1 MAHRSPP
8 PLLQPYR
15 DDDDDD
21 SDDSRASQLSPSSP
35 PSRTRYWRQCRKS
48 SRRFLESR
56 TKHFAVMSVVA
67 LDVAALLANV
77 FIQLIA
83 CEMHQNDE
91 PWVER
96 VTEGLEIAG
105 LVFSSLFL
113 LELFACLFAFGPSYL
128 ASWFHLFDSAVI
140 IASFII
146 DVTSRGLTESIGSL
160 IVVLRLWRL
169 AKISEEVVLG
179 ATERM
184 EVLEQQLEDLE
195 AENSR
200 LRAQLGIESSNHS
213 GNEGN
218 C

>member
-1 MAHRSPP
+1 MADRSSA
-8 PLLQPYR
+8 PLLQPYHG
-15 DDDDDD
+15 DD
-21 SDDSRASQLSPSSP
+21 SDDSAAWNTPSRQSPSV
-35 PSRTRYWRQCRKS
+35 
-48 SRRFLESR
+48 SRRWQRWRRSSQRLLESR
-56 TKHFAVMSVVA
+56 TKHFVVMSIVA

-91 PWVER
+91 PWVEQL
-96 VTEGLEIAG
+96 TESLEIAG

-113 LELFACLFAFGPSYL
+113 LELVACLFAFGLRFL
-128 ASWFHLFDSAVI
+128 ASWFHVFDATVI

-200 LRAQLGIESSNHS
+200 LRAQLGIGSPNHS
-213 GNEGN
+213 GNE
-218 C
+218 

>member
-1 MAHRSPP
+1 MADRSSA
-8 PLLQPYR
+8 PLLQSYHG
-15 DDDDDD
+15 DD
-21 SDDSRASQLSPSSP
+21 SDDSPTWDRSSQQASSA
-35 PSRTRYWRQCRKS
+35 SRSWQRWRRTSQRL
-48 SRRFLESR
+48 LESR
-56 TKHFAVMSVVA
+56 TKHFVVMGIVA

-91 PWVER
+91 PWVEQL
-96 VTEGLEIAG
+96 TEGLEITG

-113 LELFACLFAFGPSYL
+113 IELGASLFAFGLRFL
-128 ASWFHLFDSAVI
+128 ASWFHLFDAAVI
-140 IASFII
+140 IASFVI

-184 EVLEQQLEDLE
+184 EVLEKQLEDLE

-200 LRAQLGIESSNHS
+200 LRSQLGIEFSDHS
-213 GNEGN
+213 GTE
-218 C
+218 

>member
-1 MAHRSPP
+1 MADRSST
-8 PLLQPYR
+8 PLLHSYHE
-15 DDDDDD
+15 DDGDDLLAWHRH
-21 SDDSRASQLSPSSP
+21 SRESSSFSGYLRRCRRTSQRL
-35 PSRTRYWRQCRKS
+35 
-48 SRRFLESR
+48 LESR
-56 TKHFAVMSVVA
+56 TKHFVIMGIVA

-83 CEMHQNDE
+83 CEMHENDE
-91 PWVER
+91 PWVEN

-113 LELFACLFAFGPSYL
+113 LELFACLFAFGL
-128 ASWFHLFDSAVI
+128 
-140 IASFII
+140 
-146 DVTSRGLTESIGSL
+146 RGLTESIGSL

-213 GNEGN
+213 GIE
-218 C
+218 

>member
-1 MAHRSPP
+1 
-8 PLLQPYR
+8 
-15 DDDDDD
+15 
-21 SDDSRASQLSPSSP
+21 
-35 PSRTRYWRQCRKS
+35 
-48 SRRFLESR
+48 
-56 TKHFAVMSVVA
+56 MSTVA

-83 CEMHQNDE
+83 CEMHQTDE
-91 PWVER
+91 DWVEQ
-96 VTEGLEIAG
+96 VTKGLEIAG
-105 LVFSSLFL
+105 LAFSSLFL
-113 LELFACLFAFGPSYL
+113 LELFAYVF
-128 ASWFHLFDSAVI
+128 
-140 IASFII
+140 
-146 DVTSRGLTESIGSL
+146 SRGLTESIGSL

-213 GNEGN
+213 GNE
-218 C
+218 

>member
-1 MAHRSPP
+1 MADHSST
-8 PLLQPYR
+8 PLLQSY
-15 DDDDDD
+15 DGDD
-21 SDDSRASQLSPSSP
+21 SDDSPVWHSHSRESSSVSTSWRRCRRISQ
-35 PSRTRYWRQCRKS
+35 
-48 SRRFLESR
+48 RFLESR
-56 TKHFAVMSVVA
+56 TKHFVIMGIVA

-83 CEMHQNDE
+83 CEVHEQDE
-91 PWVER
+91 PWVQD

-113 LELFACLFAFGPSYL
+113 LELFACLFAFGLRYL

-140 IASFII
+140 VASFVI
-146 DVTSRGLTESIGSL
+146 DIFSRGLAESIGSL

-179 ATERM
+179 ASERM

-200 LRAQLGIESSNHS
+200 LRAQLGIDSDHSSN
-213 GNEGN
+213 E
-218 C
+218 

>member
-1 MAHRSPP
+1 MADRSSA
-8 PLLQPYR
+8 PLLQPYHG
-15 DDDDDD
+15 DD
-21 SDDSRASQLSPSSP
+21 SDDSAAWNTPSRQSPSV
-35 PSRTRYWRQCRKS
+35 
-48 SRRFLESR
+48 SRRWQRWRRSSQRLLESR
-56 TKHFAVMSVVA
+56 TKHFVVMSIVA

-91 PWVER
+91 PWVEQL
-96 VTEGLEIAG
+96 TESLEIAG

-113 LELFACLFAFGPSYL
+113 LELVACLFAFGL
-128 ASWFHLFDSAVI
+128 
-140 IASFII
+140 
-146 DVTSRGLTESIGSL
+146 RGLTESIGSL

-200 LRAQLGIESSNHS
+200 LRAQLGIESPNHS
-213 GNEGN
+213 GNE
-218 C
+218 

>member
-1 MAHRSPP
+1 MANRSSA
-8 PLLQPYR
+8 PLLQPYH
-15 DDDDDD
+15 DDD
-21 SDDSRASQLSPSSP
+21 SDSDDSQASQLSPSSP
-35 PSRTRYWRQCRKS
+35 ASPSRYWRQCRKS

-56 TKHFAVMSVVA
+56 SKHFVVMGVVA

-83 CEMHQNDE
+83 CEMHENDE
-91 PWVER
+91 PWVEQL
-96 VTEGLEIAG
+96 TEGLEIAG

-113 LELFACLFAFGPSYL
+113 LELFACLFAFGLSYL

-184 EVLEQQLEDLE
+184 EVLGQQLDDLE

-213 GNEGN
+213 GNEEN

>member
-1 MAHRSPP
+1 MADRSSA
-8 PLLQPYR
+8 PLLQSYHG
-15 DDDDDD
+15 DD
-21 SDDSRASQLSPSSP
+21 SDDPPAWDTPSRQSPSAS
-35 PSRTRYWRQCRKS
+35 RYWRRCRRTS
-48 SRRFLESR
+48 QRLLESR
-56 TKHFAVMSVVA
+56 TKHFVVMAIVA
-67 LDVAALLANV
+67 LDVTALLANV

-91 PWVER
+91 PWVMQL
-96 VTEGLEIAG
+96 TECLEIAG

-113 LELFACLFAFGPSYL
+113 LELVACLFAFGLRFL

-140 IASFII
+140 VASFII

-200 LRAQLGIESSNHS
+200 LRARLGIESPNHS
-213 GNEGN
+213 ENE
-218 C
+218 

>member
-1 MAHRSPP
+1 MADRSST
-8 PLLQPYR
+8 PLLQSYHA
-15 DDDDDD
+15 DT
-21 SDDSRASQLSPSSP
+21 SDEPPVWHRHSQDSRF
-35 PSRTRYWRQCRKS
+35 SRHLRRCRKTS
-48 SRRFLESR
+48 QRFLESR
-56 TKHFAVMSVVA
+56 TKHFIVMGIVA

-83 CEMHQNDE
+83 CEMHENDE
-91 PWVER
+91 PWVED

-113 LELFACLFAFGPSYL
+113 LELFACLFAFGPRFL

-140 IASFII
+140 IASFVI
-146 DVTSRGLTESIGSL
+146 DIFSRGLTESIGSL

-184 EVLEQQLEDLE
+184 EIMEQQLDDLE

-213 GNEGN
+213 INE
-218 C
+218 

>member
-1 MAHRSPP
+1 MADRSSA
-8 PLLQPYR
+8 PLLQAYH
-15 DDDDDD
+15 DDD
-21 SDDSRASQLSPSSP
+21 SDDAPAWDTPSQSPSTASG
-35 PSRTRYWRQCRKS
+35 YWQQWRRS
-48 SRRFLESR
+48 SQRLLESR
-56 TKHFAVMSVVA
+56 TKHFVIMGIVA
-67 LDVAALLANV
+67 LDVTALLANV

-91 PWVER
+91 PWVDQL
-96 VTEGLEIAG
+96 TEGLEIAG

-113 LELFACLFAFGPSYL
+113 LELVACLFAFGLRFL
-128 ASWFHLFDSAVI
+128 ASWFHLFDAAVI
-140 IASFII
+140 IASFVI

-200 LRAQLGIESSNHS
+200 LRAQLGIESSNQS
-213 GNEGN
+213 GNE
-218 C
+218 

>member
-1 MAHRSPP
+1 MADRSST
-8 PLLQPYR
+8 PLLQSYHG
-15 DDDDDD
+15 DD
-21 SDDSRASQLSPSSP
+21 SDEAPVWRRRSQESSFCRHLRRCR
-35 PSRTRYWRQCRKS
+35 RTSQ
-48 SRRFLESR
+48 RFLESR
-56 TKHFAVMSVVA
+56 TKHFAVMGIVA
-67 LDVAALLANV
+67 LDVAALLANI

-83 CEMHQNDE
+83 CEMDEKDE
-91 PWVER
+91 PWVED
-96 VTEGLEIAG
+96 VTESLEIAG

-113 LELFACLFAFGPSYL
+113 LELVACLFAFGPRFL

-140 IASFII
+140 IASFVI
-146 DVTSRGLTESIGSL
+146 DIFSRGLTESIGSL

-184 EVLEQQLEDLE
+184 EILEQQLEDLE

-213 GNEGN
+213 TNE
-218 C
+218 